1 MATAATQSSENL
13 ARQAIAA
20 WESAIES
27 SVKMQ
32 EESARWLREAIG
44 SSNSLTEWY
53 KKGQAITEETVAK
66 AEATFGEALQVLNQQ
81 AESGVR
87 LLQKARDARHGDAAC
102 DATAQCAQW
111 WETAMVSMQTNSQ
124 ALLTANSRILSTWSE
139 LARKIHDD
147 AADAMSHLAQTTTEH
162 AERMA
167 QSAVANAK
175 SMVKP
180 GAGE

>member
-1 MATAATQSSENL
+1 MTTATQSSENL

-20 WESAIES
+20 WESALQS

-32 EESARWLREAIG
+32 EESARWMREALG
-44 SSNSLTEWY
+44 STNSLTEWY

-66 AEATFGEALQVLNQQ
+66 AEATFDEALQVLNQQ
-81 AESGVR
+81 AESNVR
-87 LLQKARDARHGDAAC
+87 LLHKARDARHGDANS

-111 WETAMVSMQTNSQ
+111 WETAMASMQTNSQ
-124 ALLTANSRILSTWSE
+124 ALLTANSRILNTWSE

-147 AADAMSHLAQTTTEH
+147 AADAMAHLTQQTTEQ
-162 AERMA
+162 AEKMA
-167 QSAVANAK
+167 QAAVANAK

-180 GAGE
+180 AAGE